1 MGKTFV
7 ILLSVMLASA
17 LRPACASP
25 ATPAMISE
33 ILAAIDSGEAQQALT
48 LSESALREEGITPNE
63 RARLLLYHGLAR
75 ALLGQHQAAMHDLT
89 LSLDS
94 HALPLDE
101 RGQALLQ
108 RGFLRDGLGQ
118 LDEAISDYSAAAA
131 LKDYNLATALNNRAN
146 IYRRQNRLPD
156 ARRDYLAALSADGG
170 QPQYSYY
177 GLGQIAEAQGDLL
190 AARGFYAKALIAEPG
205 YADASQRLG
214 ALGGPLEGAIA
225 VPGER
230 IVLRPPSAVA
240 RAQSS
245 DPAGSGKP
253 DAGQS
258 ALIQPKAAARPQAVP
273 AVPSRPA
280 AKKQPKPVHALA
292 LRPALDQSAPQKES
306 EDEIQLGAWRS
317 AAEAQEAWDKAK
329 MRAGGALDGLEPRIV
344 TTALAGKGSYFRLRV
359 RVRQKGAEICGLL
372 AAKAIDCMPVRD

>member
-7 ILLSVMLASA
+7 ILLSVLLAFA

-33 ILAAIDSGEAQQALT
+33 ILTALDSGEAQQAMT
-48 LSESALREEGITPNE
+48 LSESALREEGISPSE

-75 ALLGQHQAAMHDLT
+75 ELLGQHQAAMRDLT

-118 LDEAISDYSAAAA
+118 LDEAASDYSAAAA

-146 IYRRQNRLPD
+146 IYRRQNRPAE

-177 GLGQIAEAQGDLL
+177 GLGQIAEAQGDM
-190 AARGFYAKALIAEPG
+190 AGARGFYAKALIAEPG
-205 YADASQRLG
+205 YADASQRLA

-225 VPGER
+225 IPGER
-230 IVLRPPSAVA
+230 IVLRPPSTIAPA
-240 RAQSS
+240 PDRSS
-245 DPAGSGKP
+245 PGKAGGEQQTLTQPAAKP
-253 DAGQS
+253 
-258 ALIQPKAAARPQAVP
+258 RTMP
-273 AVPSRPA
+273 AVPPSPPAKMRPNRA
-280 AKKQPKPVHALA
+280 PALA
-292 LRPALDQSAPQKES
+292 LRPALDQPQKES
-306 EDEIQLGAWRS
+306 DEEIQLGAWRS
-317 AAEAQEAWDKAK
+317 SAEARSAWDTAKA
-329 MRAGGALDGLEPRIV
+329 RAQGALDGLEPQI
-344 TTALAGKGSYFRLRV
+344 TATKLAGKGNYFRLRV
-359 RVRQKGAEICGLL
+359 RAKQKGSDICARL
-372 AAKAIDCMPVRD
+372 AAKSIDCIPVRD